1 MNETI
6 RLLQNHR
13 SIRRYAPRPIPDEM
27 VEAIIRSAQAAS
39 TSSYVQAYTIIG
51 VTDPAKKKALAELSG
66 NAHVETCPLFLV
78 FCADL
83 RRLCVA
89 AARHGVEA
97 QVEGTEPFLVA
108 TVDAALAAQNAAI
121 AAESLGLGICYIGG
135 IRNRIAEVC
144 QLLEIPRLV
153 YPVFGMTVGFPA
165 DEPGKKP
172 RLPLEAVFHRER
184 YEPERD
190 RHLDA
195 YDETVRRYYTERT
208 GGQRTHGWTEYIA
221 ELLKE
226 PRRTHMLDFLRRQ
239 GFLQDTLGAA
249 GRGERP

>member
-1 MNETI
+1 MNATI

-13 SIRRYAPRPIPDEM
+13 SIRRYEPRPIPDEM

-83 RRLCVA
+83 RRLQVA
-89 AARHGVEA
+89 AVRHGVEA
-97 QVEGTEPFLVA
+97 QVTSTEPFLVA

-135 IRNRIAEVC
+135 IRNRIDEVC
-144 QLLEIPRLV
+144 ALLDIPRLV

-172 RLPLEAVFHRER
+172 RLPLEAVYHRER

-190 RHLDA
+190 QHLGA
-195 YDETVRRYYTERT
+195 YDETVSRYYTERT
-208 GGQRTHGWTEYIA
+208 GGRRTHGWTDYIA

-226 PRRTHMLDFLRRQ
+226 PRRTHLLAFLRRQ
-239 GFLQDTLGAA
+239 GFLQDTLN
-249 GRGERP
+249 REGEDEER